1 MRLTWAG
8 KLLAASVAARL
19 GAAGL
24 RHIANNYMDDDSG
37 DGGPVTLSADQIN
50 AAQHF
55 ANATGI
61 SLREAVLRL
70 YNLNLID

>member
-8 KLLAASVAARL
+8 KLLAAGVGLRL
-19 GAAGL
+19 ASAGL
-24 RHIANNYMDDDSG
+24 RHIANNMDDDSG
-37 DGGPVTLSADQIN
+37 GGGPVQLSADQIN

>member
-8 KLLAASVAARL
+8 KLFAAGIAARL
-19 GAAGL
+19 AGAGL
-24 RHIANNYMDDDSG
+24 RHIANNMEDDS
-37 DGGPVTLSADQIN
+37 DGGPVQLSADQIN

>member
-1 MRLTWAG
+1 MRLTFAG
-8 KLLAASVAARL
+8 KLLAATVGARL
-19 GAAGL
+19 AAAGL
-24 RHIANNYMDDDSG
+24 RHIANNMEDDSG
-37 DGGPVTLSADQIN
+37 GNHVQLSADQIN
-50 AAQHF
+50 AAQQF

>member
-8 KLLAASVAARL
+8 KLLAAGIGLRL
-19 GAAGL
+19 AAAGL
-24 RHIANNYMDDDSG
+24 RNVANNMEDDSG
-37 DGGPVTLSADQIN
+37 GGPVQLSADQIN

-55 ANATGI
+55 ANSQGI

>member
-1 MRLTWAG
+1 MRLSLAG
-8 KLLAASVAARL
+8 KLLAAGVAAQV
-19 GAAGL
+19 ASAGL
-24 RHIANNYMDDDSG
+24 RHIANNMDDGSSG
-37 DGGPVTLSADQIN
+37 GNTVMLSADQMN

-55 ANATGI
+55 ANASGI

>member
-8 KLLAASVAARL
+8 KLLAASVGARL
-19 GAAGL
+19 AAAGL
-24 RHIANNYMDDDSG
+24 RHIASNMDDGSG
-37 DGGPVTLSADQIN
+37 GGPVQLSEDQIN
-50 AAQHF
+50 AAQQF

>member
-1 MRLTWAG
+1 MRLSWAG
-8 KLLAASVAARL
+8 KLFAAGIAARL
-19 GAAGL
+19 AEAGL
-24 RHIANNYMDDDSG
+24 RNMANNMDDDSG
-37 DGGPVTLSADQIN
+37 GGPVHLSADQIN

>member
-8 KLLAASVAARL
+8 KLLAAGVAARL

-37 DGGPVTLSADQIN
+37 GGPIQLSADQIN
-50 AAQHF
+50 AAQQF
-55 ANATGI
+55 ANAYGI
-61 SLREAVLRL
+61 TLREAVLRL